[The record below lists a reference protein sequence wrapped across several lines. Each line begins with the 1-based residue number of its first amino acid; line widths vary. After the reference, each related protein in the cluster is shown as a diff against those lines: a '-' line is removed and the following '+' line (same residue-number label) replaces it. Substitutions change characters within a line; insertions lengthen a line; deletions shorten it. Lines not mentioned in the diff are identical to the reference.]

1 MVVHAVVMHGCGSR
15 RITISSGPF
24 LTAWKVWGQR
34 YVRLC
39 LKKIKKRKIRQSFC
53 VSVFL
58 LTSFLDSFPLF
69 VLVES
74 PADAAWFV
82 LECPQFKWTFCC
94 ALLRRHPGDHPCF
107 RHLSKLKHREELVR
121 PGSYPGRVW
130 PSQATAN
137 CSVSCYVIQGE
148 CSEPSGLTLPKRD
161 VL

>member
-1 MVVHAVVMHGCGSR
+1 MAVHASSVIHGCGSR
-15 RITISSGPF
+15 RITIRSGP
-24 LTAWKVWGQR
+24 LLAAWKVWGQR

-39 LKKIKKRKIRQSFC
+39 LKKTKVRQSFC
-53 VSVFL
+53 VPVFP
-58 LTSFLDSFPLF
+58 LTSFLDSFPSF

-74 PADAAWFV
+74 PADAAWLV
-82 LECPQFKWTFCC
+82 LKCPQFKWTFCC
-94 ALLRRHPGDHPCF
+94 ALLWRHPRDRPCF

-130 PSQATAN
+130 PSQATTD

-148 CSEPSGLTLPKRD
+148 CSEPSGITLPKRD